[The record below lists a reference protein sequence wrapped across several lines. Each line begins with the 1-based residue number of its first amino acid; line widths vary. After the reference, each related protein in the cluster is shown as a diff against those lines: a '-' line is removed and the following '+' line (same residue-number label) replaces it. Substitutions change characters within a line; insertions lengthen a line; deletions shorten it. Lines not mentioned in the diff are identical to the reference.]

1 MNTKQQALTVLLALI
16 AGLAGGVVSSHFFVD
31 DTVIVEK
38 PVQHQKVVTAE
49 EFQLV
54 DEEKK
59 TRATLKLDAHR
70 RTSLSLINEEGVA
83 VAKLESSKDGSSL
96 TLSDQ
101 HGRDR
106 IWLMASE
113 ILGEAYLYMV
123 DYLGMPRCVLHAD
136 KDGKSYLYMNDPNRV
151 PRISFGVEADG
162 TPSIEVK
169 DKNGNSRAVL
179 GIARLTDKRT
189 GNIET
194 GILPSLVLLNEKG
207 EVLWSE
213 PKP

>member
-1 MNTKQQALTVLLALI
+1 MNTKQHTLTVFLALI
-16 AGLAGGVVSSHFFVD
+16 AGLAGGVISSQFLVEQP
-31 DTVIVEK
+31 VVVEK
-38 PVQHQKVVTAE
+38 TVQPRKVVTAE

-113 ILGEAYLYMV
+113 VLGEAYLYMV

-136 KDGKSYLYMNDPNRV
+136 KNGKSYLYMNDPNRV

-169 DKNGNSRAVL
+169 DK
-179 GIARLTDKRT
+179 
-189 GNIET
+189 
-194 GILPSLVLLNEKG
+194 VLLNEKG
-207 EVLWSE
+207 DVLWSE
-213 PKP
+213 PKSRTKTSRQAKIPQNGLSGQGQ